1 MGMNTRETAVHDLD
15 IVAYLHS
22 GMLTTLKLCAP
33 LLLAPLLS
41 GLAIAVFQAIT
52 QISDSTLSF
61 LPKLG
66 ATMAAAY
73 YAGPFLSRTIAD
85 YMHQSFANLVL
96 VGGQ

>member
-1 MGMNTRETAVHDLD
+1 MHELD
-15 IVAYLHS
+15 VVAYLHS
-22 GMLTTLKLCAP
+22 GMFATLKMCAP

-66 ATMAAAY
+66 ATMAASY